1 MEWHSPDATMRAL
14 CSLSFLDQL
23 LYLETTQPID
33 ARLVGFHLSVAPV
46 REFFQFLIS
55 GNFLKLLNLFLHLSL
70 YLKKKH
76 LHFCKRDTS
85 SG

>member
-1 MEWHSPDATMRAL
+1 MRAL

-55 GNFLKLLNLFLHLSL
+55 GNFLKLLNLFVHLSL
-70 YLKKKH
+70 YLKKKTPT
-76 LHFCKRDTS
+76 LLQARYFFWLIYS
-85 SG
+85 NF